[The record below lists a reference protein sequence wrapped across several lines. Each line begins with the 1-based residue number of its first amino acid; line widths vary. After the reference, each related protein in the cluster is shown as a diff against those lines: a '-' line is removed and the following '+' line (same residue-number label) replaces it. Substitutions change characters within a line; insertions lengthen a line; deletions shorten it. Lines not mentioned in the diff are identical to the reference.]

1 MKRTSKGTFAER
13 PERAAPI
20 FDSKSGRIAA
30 QKRWSEEKERER
42 LDPTPARTIYK
53 DLEFNK
59 QNDWG
64 YVYFL
69 LAENGKI
76 KIGSSKELNHRL
88 LALQYANATKLD
100 LLFAIIVPKYSR
112 VENFLH
118 KRFGDRRSHGEWFDI
133 TREEAVAAIST
144 II

>member
-1 MKRTSKGTFAER
+1 MNRVKGRFTER
-13 PERAAPI
+13 PEQAAPI
-20 FDSKSGRIAA
+20 FNSESGKIAA
-30 QKRWSEEKERER
+30 HKRWVKERER
-42 LDPTPARTIYK
+42 ERLNPTPARTIYK

-76 KIGSSKELNHRL
+76 KIGSSKELNQRL
-88 LALQYANATKLD
+88 LALQYANPAKLD
-100 LLFAIIVPKYSR
+100 LLFAVIVPRYTR

-133 TREEAVAAIST
+133 TREDAVAA
-144 II
+144 